1 MDMIVGTQQLADV
14 IGKTPKWVNTLTRDG
29 VLEQISRGK
38 YDLADNVQRY
48 IKYVQHSSDNTDVK
62 YNDEKALH
70 ERAKRKIA
78 ELELAEKELSLIQM
92 DEAVKI
98 LERMVGLFKA
108 RCLTIP
114 SKVSP
119 LLQYETELPIIGGIL
134 QKEIKDALQELA
146 DHYTNFAEKGTVETT
161 GEEHEPETP

>member
-48 IKYVQHSSDNTDVK
+48 IKYVQHLSDNTDID
-62 YNDEKALH
+62 YNEEKALH

-78 ELELAEKELSLIQM
+78 ELDLAEKELSLIQV
-92 DEAVKI
+92 DEVVKI
-98 LERMVGLFKA
+98 MERMV
-108 RCLTIP
+108 
-114 SKVSP
+114 
-119 LLQYETELPIIGGIL
+119 
-134 QKEIKDALQELA
+134 
-146 DHYTNFAEKGTVETT
+146 
-161 GEEHEPETP
+161 

>member
-14 IGKTPKWVNTLTRDG
+14 IGKTPKWVNTLTREG

-38 YDLADNVQRY
+38 YDLADSVQRY
-48 IKYVQHSSDNTDVK
+48 IKYAQHSSDKTDVI

-78 ELELAEKELSLIQM
+78 EMELAEKELSLIQM
-92 DEAVKI
+92 DEVVKI

-119 LLQYETELPIIGGIL
+119 LLQYETELPVIVGIL
-134 QKEIKDALQELA
+134 QKEVKEALQELS
-146 DHYTNFAEKGTVETT
+146 DHYTNFAEKGMVEPT
-161 GEEHEPETP
+161 GEEHESEAS

>member
-1 MDMIVGTQQLADV
+1 MEMIVGTQQLADV
-14 IGKTPKWVNTLTRDG
+14 IGKTAKWVNTLTRDG
-29 VLEQISRGK
+29 VLVQVSRGK

-48 IKYVQHSSDNTDVK
+48 IKYAQHLSDNTDVD
-62 YNDEKALH
+62 YNEEKALH

-78 ELELAEKELSLIQM
+78 EMDLAEKELSLIQVT
-92 DEAVKI
+92 EVVKI

-119 LLQYETELPIIGGIL
+119 LIQYETELPVIVGIL
-134 QKEIKDALQELA
+134 RKEIKEALQELA
-146 DHYTNFAEKGTVETT
+146 DHYANFAKKGTVDQI
-161 GEEHEPETP
+161 GEEYEQETS

>member
-1 MDMIVGTQQLADV
+1 MDMIVGTQQFADV

-29 VLEQISRGK
+29 ILQQISRGK

-48 IKYVQHSSDNTDVK
+48 IKYVQHLSDNTDID
-62 YNDEKALH
+62 YNEEKALH

-78 ELELAEKELSLIQM
+78 ELDLAEKELSLIQV
-92 DEAVKI
+92 DEVVKI
-98 LERMVGLFKA
+98 MERMVGLFKA

-119 LLQYETELPIIGGIL
+119 LLQFETEMPVIVGIL
-134 QKEIKDALQELA
+134 QKEIKEALQELA
-146 DHYTNFAEKGTVETT
+146 DHYTNFAEKGTVEPT
-161 GEEHEPETP
+161 GAEHEPETS

>member
-1 MDMIVGTQQLADV
+1 MDMIVGTQQFADV

-29 VLEQISRGK
+29 VLQQISRGK

-48 IKYVQHSSDNTDVK
+48 IKYVQHLSDNTDID
-62 YNDEKALH
+62 YNEEKALH

-78 ELELAEKELSLIQM
+78 ELELAEKELSLIQV
-92 DEAVKI
+92 DEVVKI
-98 LERMVGLFKA
+98 LERMGGLFKA

-119 LLQYETELPIIGGIL
+119 LLQFETEMPVIMGIL
-134 QKEIKDALQELA
+134 LKEIKEALQELA
-146 DHYTNFAEKGTVETT
+146 DHYTNFAEKGTVEPT
-161 GEEHEPETP
+161 GEEHESETS

>member
-1 MDMIVGTQQLADV
+1 MDMIVGTQQFADV

-29 VLEQISRGK
+29 VLQQISRGK

-48 IKYVQHSSDNTDVK
+48 IKYVQHLSDNTDID
-62 YNDEKALH
+62 YNEEKALH

-78 ELELAEKELSLIQM
+78 ELDLAEKELSLIQV
-92 DEAVKI
+92 DEVVKI
-98 LERMVGLFKA
+98 MERMVGLFKA

-119 LLQYETELPIIGGIL
+119 LLQFETEMPVIVGIL
-134 QKEIKDALQELA
+134 KKEIKEALQELA
-146 DHYTNFAEKGTVETT
+146 DHYTNFAEKGTVEIS
-161 GEEHEPETP
+161 GEEHEPETS